1 MKILFL
7 GNKPSSITKILN
19 DNGNEVMEG
28 FDPID
33 IHFLEKNRIGFIVS
47 YGYRN
52 LIRQPVLDYLP
63 EKIINL
69 HISYLPWNRGADPN
83 LWSFLEDT
91 PKGVSIHFIDHGI
104 DTGDI
109 IIQKKIEF
117 LKDSET
123 LSTTYNTLQNEI
135 VTLFQEE
142 WPAIRDGYCK
152 RHRQFAGGSI
162 HKSSDKERYL
172 HLLTAGLDTPVNLLK
187 GKALLESLELTSKG
201 N

>member
-19 DNGNEVMEG
+19 DNGNEFMEW

-33 IHFLEKNRIGFIVS
+33 IHFLEKNKIEFIVS
-47 YGYRN
+47 YGYRH
-52 LIRQPVLDYLP
+52 LIRQPVLDYLAG
-63 EKIINL
+63 KIINL

-109 IIQKKIEF
+109 IIQKEINF

-123 LSTTYNTLQNEI
+123 LSTTYNRLQNEM

-142 WPAIRDGYCK
+142 WPAIRDGCCK
-152 RHRQFAGGSI
+152 RHRQFPGGSF